1 MNQDMLVNK
10 NKKEHL
16 QLELELEKLGID
28 IDKVDH
34 DLLNLIYDFIGDVY
48 SNIKFSDQIINRD
61 VLNNYTNKLIE
72 EGSQDVD
79 KKDT

>member
-1 MNQDMLVNK
+1 MNS

-34 DLLNLIYDFIGDVY
+34 DLLNLIYNFIGDVY

-61 VLNNYTNKLIE
+61 VLNNYTDKLIE